1 MQILILLMIFKILG
15 LAQRIL
21 MALFH
26 VLSQMMIVIALLV
39 PMNMIMYQK

>member
-21 MALFH
+21 MVLFH
-26 VLSQMMIVIALLV
+26 VLSQMTIVIVLLV
-39 PMNMIMYQK
+39 PMNMVMYQK